1 MSTGDMEP
9 QTVGTRWSLPAFLRP
24 ELLRGLAWALAVGF
38 FLAISGAFNTANT
51 SLGQRIVYW
60 TLMMILGGL
69 WGHASSAAICRVID
83 LRRHPLTGA
92 IVQVLVI
99 SGPLSVIIWFA
110 SGLFFRGRPY
120 PLEYLGG
127 FIVPVL
133 AITALLT
140 GINLLREMRQPA
152 ARPEPAQPD
161 SSLPEPTLPE
171 PTLPEPTLP
180 ELGQPSPPAD
190 GPAALMDRLPHRLR
204 AARLLAIE
212 AEDHYLRLHTD
223 QGSDLV
229 LMRLSD
235 AVRAL
240 ATVDGAQTHRSW
252 WVARDAIVSVERD
265 DGRATLTLISGLKV
279 PVSRTHAK
287 ALRDRGFL

>member
-1 MSTGDMEP
+1 MEP
-9 QTVGTRWSLPAFLRP
+9 QTVVTRWSLPAFIKADV
-24 ELLRGLAWALAVGF
+24 LRGLAWALAVGF
-38 FLAISGAFNTANT
+38 LLAISGAFNTAGT
-51 SLGQRIVYW
+51 SLIQRIIYW
-60 TLMMILGGL
+60 TLMMIIGGL
-69 WGHASSAAICRVID
+69 WGHVCSLAICRVID

-127 FIVPVL
+127 FVVPVL

-152 ARPEPAQPD
+152 ALNATGPAASPEPA
-161 SSLPEPTLPE
+161 PEPAPRE
-171 PTLPEPTLP
+171 
-180 ELGQPSPPAD
+180 A
-190 GPAALMDRLPHRLR
+190 AALMERLPHRLR
-204 AARLLAIE
+204 SARLLAVE

-235 AVRAL
+235 AIRAL
-240 ATVDGAQTHRSW
+240 HGVDGAQTHRSW
-252 WVARDAIVSVERD
+252 WVARNAIISVERD
-265 DGRATLTLISGLKV
+265 DGRATLTLKDGLKV

>member
-1 MSTGDMEP
+1 MSVGDMEP
-9 QTVGTRWSLPAFLRP
+9 RPAARQFSLPAFIRP
-24 ELLRGLAWALAVGF
+24 DLLRGLAWALAIGF
-38 FLAISGAFNTANT
+38 FLAVSGAFNTAST
-51 SLGQRIVYW
+51 SLGQRVVYW
-60 TLMMILGGL
+60 TLMMIIGGL
-69 WGHASSAAICRVID
+69 WGHGCSIAIVRVID
-83 LRRHPLTGA
+83 LRRHPFTGA
-92 IVQVLVI
+92 ALQVVAI
-99 SGPLSVIIWFA
+99 SGPLSVMVWFA

-127 FIVPVL
+127 FVVPVVM
-133 AITALLT
+133 ITALLT
-140 GINLLREMRQPA
+140 GINLMRELRGPGAQGDDTRVPS
-152 ARPEPAQPD
+152 EPV
-161 SSLPEPTLPE
+161 LPEPVLPE
-171 PTLPEPTLP
+171 PGKPAP
-180 ELGQPSPPAD
+180 PSD

-204 AARLLAIE
+204 SAQLLALE
-212 AEDHYLRLHTD
+212 AEDHYLRVHTD

-252 WVARDAIVSVERD
+252 WVAREAITSVERD
-265 DGRATLTLISGLKV
+265 DGRAIVTLKGGLKV

>member
-1 MSTGDMEP
+1 MEP
-9 QTVGTRWSLPAFLRP
+9 QTVVTRWSLPAFIKADV
-24 ELLRGLAWALAVGF
+24 LRGLAWALAVGF
-38 FLAISGAFNTANT
+38 LLAISGAFNTAGT
-51 SLGQRIVYW
+51 SLIQRIIYW
-60 TLMMILGGL
+60 TLMMIIGGL
-69 WGHASSAAICRVID
+69 WGHVCSLAICRVID

-127 FIVPVL
+127 FVVPVL

-152 ARPEPAQPD
+152 ALNATGPAPSPEPA
-161 SSLPEPTLPE
+161 PEPAPRE
-171 PTLPEPTLP
+171 SAPRE
-180 ELGQPSPPAD
+180 A
-190 GPAALMDRLPHRLR
+190 AALMERLPHRLR
-204 AARLLAIE
+204 SARLLAVE

-235 AVRAL
+235 AIRAL
-240 ATVDGAQTHRSW
+240 HGVDGAQTHRSW
-252 WVARDAIVSVERD
+252 WVARDAIISVERD
-265 DGRATLTLISGLKV
+265 DGRATLTLISGLRV

>member
-1 MSTGDMEP
+1 MKP
-9 QTVGTRWSLPAFLRP
+9 QTVVTRWSLPAFIKADV
-24 ELLRGLAWALAVGF
+24 LRGLAWALAVGF
-38 FLAISGAFNTANT
+38 LLAISGAFNTAGN
-51 SLGQRIVYW
+51 SLIQRIIYW
-60 TLMMILGGL
+60 TLMMIIGGL
-69 WGHASSAAICRVID
+69 WGHVCSLAICRVID

-110 SGLFFRGRPY
+110 SGLFFQGRPY

-127 FIVPVL
+127 FIVPVV
-133 AITALLT
+133 AITTLLT
-140 GINLLREMRQPA
+140 GINLMRELREPA
-152 ARPEPAQPD
+152 ARPEPAQPELILPELILPEPGQSD
-161 SSLPEPTLPE
+161 SSLPEHAK
-171 PTLPEPTLP
+171 
-180 ELGQPSPPAD
+180 PSPATG

-204 AARLLAIE
+204 AAQLLAVE

-235 AVRAL
+235 AIRAL
-240 ATVDGAQTHRSW
+240 HGVDGAQTHRSW
-252 WVARDAIVSVERD
+252 WVARHAIISVERD
-265 DGRATLTLISGLKV
+265 DGRATLTLKDGLRV

-287 ALRDRGFL
+287 ALRELGFL